1 MFSISVTSCCIAVSF
16 HFPLRFF
23 CVQIIVIFINF
34 NLLIGSMC
42 LQMRCATMK
51 SFVALLK
58 VNGAGTYSIC
68 FLNLNFLSFCHVV
81 FHVFHFVLCSL
92 EGVKLFKTSVTYNS
106 LGESVEPF
114 GHVDNF
120 FIAGYCRKLFDDSH
134 PKESRKHFFYPRIGV
149 CIVTMYYF
157 LCFVCCIYF

>member
-1 MFSISVTSCCIAVSF
+1 MLYSCVFSFSLT
-16 HFPLRFF
+16 FF
-23 CVQIIVIFINF
+23 FVQIIVIFINF

-81 FHVFHFVLCSL
+81 FHVFRFVLCSL
-92 EGVKLFKTSVTYNS
+92 EGVKLFRLVLHIILWVNQLSLSVMLIIFS
-106 LGESVEPF
+106 LLDIVVSS
-114 GHVDNF
+114 
-120 FIAGYCRKLFDDSH
+120 LM
-134 PKESRKHFFYPRIGV
+134 
-149 CIVTMYYF
+149 IVTRGNQGSTF
-157 LCFVCCIYF
+157 STLGLV